1 MRRHLAVVVWLCFL
15 FGVSLDLLPASVAQA
30 QDCPSGNLL
39 AGKLPTAW
47 QDIQGDRALITNGE
61 VTQEG
66 AIWNARQAVVL
77 DSAVAS
83 LVYDLGAEMPV
94 AAVHVQADAN
104 DLYPVSGSVDG
115 RDWKVLGQLE
125 IVEGVHGLRSR
136 SLNLGGVR
144 VRFLRIT
151 EPTGDNSYSIS
162 ELQAFCRL
170 PEVFPP
176 ALKQV
181 NALSQKS
188 NESGWNDVTSRQ
200 WEMILACL
208 VLSLLWWGRILR
220 QEGRPEHLKKVRDRL
235 LMLTLLVSSM
245 TYVNFFSFHFGNF
258 IHGWDTF
265 HYYVGSKYFK
275 ELGYSRLYECVAVA
289 DSEDPKWRRRVELR
303 KVTNLRTNALETT
316 KEILAHPEECT
327 KHFTAA
333 RWQEFKRDNEYF
345 RGRETPKR
353 WDDTSTD
360 HGYNATPVWN
370 LMGSLLANTAPA
382 SHTHLFLL
390 NLLDPLYYL
399 GMILLSVWAFGW
411 RVTAVAM
418 AVFATNFPSRFYW
431 TGGAFLRWDWLFF
444 TAATVCFLKK
454 KMPLAAGL
462 SLGYAALLRV
472 FPGFLV
478 VGPVLGFGMHL
489 YQSRKLFP
497 LTDLSKFYL
506 RFFLGGILAVAVLV
520 PASFATSNGIESYKE
535 FVNNSIKH
543 KETPLTNYMGLRT
556 VVAYRPDEVGHLM
569 RDNTKTDPW
578 SGWKKARID
587 GYHNAMPFYVA
598 IALGFLV
605 LIALATR
612 KAEPWMA
619 AAFGIAFIPIAA
631 ELTCYYYAFIIG
643 IAYLHE
649 KDEDVGIVLL
659 ALTAASEFISLAPI
673 RYMAKGIDE
682 QYTWISLATLVAF
695 GLVLWWFRDGV
706 RTFMVRVPAEAG
718 GPTGSKK
725 AEAGPTAGV
734 VADGPEKG
742 LSAGISR
749 PTRFGQPRKRGPS
762 AQRRNP
768 RSRR

>member
-1 MRRHLAVVVWLCFL
+1 MRLFITLVVWL
-15 FGVSLDLLPASVAQA
+15 GVSASVWA

-39 AGKLPTAW
+39 AGKRPVQW
-47 QDIQGDRALITNGE
+47 QDTQNDLALITNGE

-66 AIWNARQAVVL
+66 AIWNAQQAVLL

-83 LVYDLGAEMPV
+83 VTYDLGGEMPL
-94 AAVHVQADAN
+94 AAVHIQADAN
-104 DLYPVSGSVDG
+104 DVYPISGSLDG
-115 RDWKVLGQLE
+115 REWKVLGQLE
-125 IVEGVHGLRSR
+125 IADGVHGLRSR

-144 VRFLRIT
+144 TRFIRIA
-151 EPTGDNSYSIS
+151 EPTGDGSFSIS
-162 ELQAFCRL
+162 ELQAFCKL

-176 ALKQV
+176 ALKEV
-181 NALSQKS
+181 KANSQKT
-188 NESGWNDVTSRQ
+188 NEPAWNDTTSRQ
-200 WEMILACL
+200 WEMVLACL

-220 QEGRPEHLKKVRDRL
+220 QEGRPNHMKKLRDRL
-235 LMLTLLVSSM
+235 LIATLLVSSA

-275 ELGYSRLYECVAVA
+275 ELGYSRLYECIAVA
-289 DSEDPKWRRRVELR
+289 DAEDPKWRRRVELR
-303 KVTNLRTNALETT
+303 KITNLRTNALETT
-316 KEILAHPEECT
+316 KEILAHPEQC
-327 KHFTAA
+327 KDHFTAP
-333 RWQEFKRDNEYF
+333 RWQSFKVDIAYF
-345 RGRETPKR
+345 RGRESPKR

-370 LMGSLLANTAPA
+370 LAGSLLANTAPA
-382 SHTHLFLL
+382 SHTQIFLL
-390 NLLDPLYYL
+390 NLIDPLYYL
-399 GMILLSVWAFGW
+399 GMILLSLWAFGW

-454 KMPLAAGL
+454 KMPFAAGL

-478 VGPVLGFGMHL
+478 VGPVLGFGMHV
-489 YQSRKLFP
+489 YKNRKLLP
-497 LTDLSKFYL
+497 LDDLSKFYM

-520 PASFATSNGIESYKE
+520 PASFATSNGIASYKE
-535 FVNNSIKH
+535 FVQNSVKH

-556 VVAYRPDEVGHLM
+556 VVAYRPNEVGRLM

-578 SGWKKARID
+578 AGWKKARID
-587 GYHNAMPFYVA
+587 GYHNAMPVYVA

-619 AAFGIAFIPIAA
+619 AAFGITFIPIAA

-649 KDEDVGIVLL
+649 KSEDVGIVLL
-659 ALTAASEFISLAPI
+659 ALTAASEFISLSPI
-673 RYMAKGIDE
+673 KYMPTWIDE
-682 QYTWISLATLVAF
+682 QYTWISLATLIAF

-706 RTFMVRVPAEAG
+706 PKPPALLPATAR
-718 GPTGSKK
+718 GPVGTAQG
-725 AEAGPTAGV
+725 APAGPQGPSTKAGEG
-734 VADGPEKG
+734 VAEDHASAPPRRPVGAPRRG
-742 LSAGISR
+742 SAGRARR
-749 PTRFGQPRKRGPS
+749 PKPRNRG
-762 AQRRNP
+762 
-768 RSRR
+768 

>member
-1 MRRHLAVVVWLCFL
+1 MRRLIV
-15 FGVSLDLLPASVAQA
+15 LLVLIGLSYSSSSAWA

-39 AGKLPTAW
+39 AGRLPIGW
-47 QDIQGDRALITNGE
+47 QDIQGDKALVTNGE

-66 AIWNARQAVVL
+66 AIWNASQAVVL

-83 LVYDLGAEMPV
+83 LAYDLGTEMPI
-94 AAVHVQADAN
+94 AAVHIQADAN
-104 DLYPVSGSVDG
+104 DVYPISGSLDG
-115 RDWKVLGQLE
+115 RSWKLLGQLE
-125 IVEGVHGLRSR
+125 IAEGVHGLRSR

-144 VRFLRIT
+144 TRYLRIT
-151 EPTGDNSYSIS
+151 EPTGDSSFSIS
-162 ELQAFCRL
+162 EFQAFCRL
-170 PEVFPP
+170 PDVFPP
-176 ALKQV
+176 ALKEV
-181 NALSQKS
+181 KASTQKS
-188 NESGWNDVTSRQ
+188 IESGWNDVSSRQ
-200 WEMILACL
+200 WEMVLACL

-220 QEGRPEHLKKVRDRL
+220 QEGRPNHAKKLRDGL
-235 LMLTLLVSSM
+235 LVVVLLVSSA
-245 TYVNFFSFHFGNF
+245 TYLNFFSFHFGNF

-275 ELGYSRLYECVAVA
+275 EMGYSRLYECVAVA
-289 DSEDPKWRRRVELR
+289 DSEDPRWVRRVELR
-303 KVTNLRTNALETT
+303 KLTNLRTNALETT
-316 KEILAHPEECT
+316 KQILAHPEECT
-327 KHFTAA
+327 KHFTPA

-353 WDDTSTD
+353 WDETSTD

-370 LMGSLLANTAPA
+370 MLGSILANTAPA
-382 SHTHLFLL
+382 SRTHLLLL
-390 NLLDPLYYL
+390 NLIDPLYYL
-399 GMILLSVWAFGW
+399 GMILLSIWAFGW

-418 AVFATNFPSRFYW
+418 AVFATNFASRFYW

-454 KMPLAAGL
+454 KMPIAAGL

-489 YQSRKLFP
+489 YQSRRVFP

-520 PASFATSNGIESYKE
+520 PASFSTSHGIESYKE
-535 FVNNSIKH
+535 FVKNSIKH

-556 VVAYRPDEVGHLM
+556 VIAYRPDEVGRLM
-569 RDNTKTDPW
+569 RDNNKPDPW
-578 SGWKKARID
+578 ASWKKARID
-587 GYHNAMPFYVA
+587 GYHNAFPLYVA

-619 AAFGIAFIPIAA
+619 AALGITFIPIAA

-649 KDEDVGIVLL
+649 KNEDVGIILL

-673 RYMAKGIDE
+673 RYMPGWIDE
-682 QYTWISLATLVAF
+682 QYTWISLATLIAF
-695 GLVLWWFRDGV
+695 GLIVWWFRNGV
-706 RTFMVRVPAEAG
+706 PTFQVLVPVA
-718 GPTGSKK
+718 
-725 AEAGPTAGV
+725 
-734 VADGPEKG
+734 ADGKEPKSPAKRSDPGPREEAVAGSDDAAKKPG
-742 LSAGISR
+742 FPRPRSAGTRRRPSR
-749 PTRFGQPRKRGPS
+749 TGR
-762 AQRRNP
+762 
-768 RSRR
+768 